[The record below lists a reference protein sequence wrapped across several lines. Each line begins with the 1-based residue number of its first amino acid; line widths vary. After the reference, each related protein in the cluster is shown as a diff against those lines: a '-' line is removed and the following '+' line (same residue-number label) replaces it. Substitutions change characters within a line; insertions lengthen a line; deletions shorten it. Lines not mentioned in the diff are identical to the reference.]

1 MLADGGH
8 LHYSCCTWVNGFI
21 MAVCTQTRQKEN
33 DWGGGGGR
41 EPLVLG
47 IVCDKTWLSAGPGK
61 LKEDVGK
68 EQMCVELHPLMFKL
82 VWAVTSQTVAG
93 DSLRLLP
100 KGTEPMGTFLPMSAA
115 MSLGAPWCS
124 LASAS
129 T

>member
-1 MLADGGH
+1 M
-8 LHYSCCTWVNGFI
+8 
-21 MAVCTQTRQKEN
+21 
-33 DWGGGGGR
+33 
-41 EPLVLG
+41 VLG